1 MNKKRWRRRPWQ
13 LIQCDRDRFRNL
25 KAFCSR
31 GCAGRPPVSLSV
43 VIPTGWRGEEDGS
56 ILNSGGTGSS
66 SNTRQQVTE
75 NQDFCHS
82 IPRRFLPLPLPL
94 PPPPFAGA
102 AAGVSV
108 PMSIARARR
117 SAAPARLPTP
127 QSHRVTPAGSLARA
141 ALGCA
146 RR

>member
-1 MNKKRWRRRPWQ
+1 MNKKRWRRRPRQ

-31 GCAGRPPVSLSV
+31 GCAGCPPVSPSV
-43 VIPTGWRGEEDGS
+43 VIPTGRRGEEDGS

-66 SNTRQQVTE
+66 SNTRQQVME

-82 IPRRFLPLPLPL
+82 IPRRFLPLPLL
-94 PPPPFAGA
+94 PPPFAGVA
-102 AAGVSV
+102 AVVSV
-108 PMSIARARR
+108 PMSIAGARR
-117 SAAPARLPTP
+117 SATPARLPTP